1 MDLSMLRQVAKGRYG
16 LDRSSGEDSL
26 FTNPVLNDLINEKHR
41 WFASVALCYYRPDY
55 YTPFVVG
62 QSAYAA
68 DAAVIEIDPK
78 TVRIQTAAGTFAR
91 LPLRL
96 YPSLLDERGILEA
109 LPTSTPTAFWMR
121 AGGENDRSRII
132 ELVPAPNT
140 LTAGAGT
147 TVGAD
152 IVSATDPKIT
162 VVSSAAI
169 SRGLQLIVGAEKMLV
184 QHVKSATEVVV
195 VRGHN
200 GTPALTSSTASHT
213 AATGTVKW
221 DLHNLIYGA
230 WVYPSELIADSDR
243 PALDSSEHDRLIPAI
258 CWGMAELE
266 RSRGR
271 GDAPVE
277 YWQAQA
283 ADKAL
288 ELFEVIRR
296 GTREAPRTA
305 QVGASPLDD
314 ARERRQAKL
323 GPLSRRME

>member
-41 WFASVALCYYRPDY
+41 WFASVALCYYLPDIY
-55 YTPFVVG
+55 APLVVG
-62 QSAYAA
+62 QSGYAGNA
-68 DAAVIEIDPK
+68 RVIEIDPK
-78 TVRIQTAAGTFAR
+78 TVLLQTAANAFAP

-96 YPSLLDERGILEA
+96 YPSLVSERGA
-109 LPTSTPTAFWMR
+109 LQALANGTPSAFWMR
-121 AGGENDRSRII
+121 AGAESDQSRII
-132 ELVPAPNT
+132 ELSPAPNT
-140 LTAGAGT
+140 STAGAGT
-147 TVGAD
+147 T
-152 IVSATDPKIT
+152 ITEPLSATDTVIT
-162 VVSSAAI
+162 VNAATGI
-169 SRGLQLIVGAEKMLV
+169 NRGTVLTIDSEKMLV
-184 QHVKSATEVVV
+184 ISVSTLQVTVQ
-195 VRGHN
+195 RGHS
-200 GTPALTSSTASHT
+200 AT
-213 AATGTVKW
+213 AATPHVDNATVSW
-221 DLHNLIYGA
+221 NLHNLVYGA
-230 WVYPSELIADSDR
+230 WVYPPELSADTDR
-243 PALDSSEHDRLIPAI
+243 PALDASEHDRLIPAI

-271 GDAPVE
+271 QDAPVE